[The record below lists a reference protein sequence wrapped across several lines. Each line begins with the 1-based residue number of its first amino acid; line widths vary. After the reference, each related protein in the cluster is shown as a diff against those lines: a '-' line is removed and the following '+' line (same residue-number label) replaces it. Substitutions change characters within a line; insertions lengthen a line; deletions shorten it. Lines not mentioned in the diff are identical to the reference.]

1 MSELYV
7 EALAEL
13 ANEKNEEIKII
24 STSKT
29 MIRFQ
34 TKRLNQLFPDLPEN
48 FPGGWN
54 NHKPYGIELYNKSE
68 SISGRI
74 KIAFTGKI
82 DPDGRQRLERILT
95 EVDGGRKRKDT
106 WEWWGTGNW
115 KIAGI
120 NNKFVEDIF
129 IIVAEEGRE
138 KIVSKIK
145 NNLEKTLI
153 QIDQFVDRI
162 EGIAE
167 NTRLK

>member
-1 MSELYV
+1 
-7 EALAEL
+7 
-13 ANEKNEEIKII
+13 
-24 STSKT
+24 
-29 MIRFQ
+29 
-34 TKRLNQLFPDLPEN
+34 
-48 FPGGWN
+48 
-54 NHKPYGIELYNKSE
+54 
-68 SISGRI
+68 
-74 KIAFTGKI
+74 
-82 DPDGRQRLERILT
+82 
-95 EVDGGRKRKDT
+95 RKDT